1 MLLPDIHGIGRFK
14 PCGGKRTSCHLCR
27 STKNAC
33 IRKSKHSDEVYKIN
47 KDFNDYSKMPIYLIE
62 YQVYCEQCTFNT
74 KTKFL
79 SRANNY
85 KTAHRKFIN
94 KK

>member
-1 MLLPDIHGIGRFK
+1 MEERELLAI
-14 PCGGKRTSCHLCR
+14 CVEV
-27 STKNAC
+27 
-33 IRKSKHSDEVYKIN
+33 RKTHAYAKVNNQDEVYKIN

-79 SRANNY
+79 PRANNY